1 MRDRFN
7 YPEAVEQIFDDKDLN
22 YEKFDKDDETLFAIP
37 MPAKNA
43 PGLKV
48 FLHVTEVGDC
58 KIRAY
63 IVREVSEGK
72 FPAILEAINRLNG
85 KYRYITL
92 SMDSDGDILAA
103 YDFTLF
109 GEDMEVIEE
118 HVMHMLILVSKV
130 MDNCIK
136 PLMKIVWFDD
146 DED

>member
-22 YEKFDKDDETLFAIP
+22 YEKFDKADEILFAIP

-48 FLHVTEVGDC
+48 FLHVTDVGDC
-58 KIRAY
+58 KLRSY
-63 IVREVSEGK
+63 LVREVSESK

-92 SMDSDGDILAA
+92 SIDSDGDVLAA

-109 GEDMEVIEE
+109 GEDPDVIEE
-118 HVMHMLILVSKV
+118 HVMHMLVLVSKV

-136 PLMKIVWFDD
+136 PLMKVIWFDD
-146 DED
+146 EED